1 MNELKASITI
11 MNTPDDLSGY
21 KYVIVTYC
29 NEAGEY
35 PFWYYG
41 ATNNIEEADRIAN
54 TIGGFWVKV
63 GE

>member
-1 MNELKASITI
+1 MNELRASITI

-41 ATNNIEEADRIAN
+41 ATNNMEEAKRIASK
-54 TIGGFWVKV
+54 IKGFWVMV